1 MAAAFS
7 SHAPSPLLTTDQ
19 VQALLTSDAERVR
32 FLDASWYL
40 DKSRNGKLEF
50 GVERLPGAAFF
61 DIEDVA
67 DKTSSLPHM
76 LPTPEAFESAM
87 MTLGVSNDDTV
98 VVYVGKNCFR

>member
-7 SHAPSPLLTTDQ
+7 SHAPSPLLTTEQ

-40 DKSRNGKLEF
+40 DKSRSGKLEF

-76 LPTPEAFESAM
+76 LPTSEAFESAM
-87 MTLGVSNDDTV
+87 MTLGISNDDTV